1 MPTLLDETSR
11 IFAPD
16 GPLAG
21 RAGFDHRAQQSAMAE
36 AVADALASREHLI
49 VEAPTGVGKT
59 LAYLIPSLLDAV
71 GEGRKAIISTHT
83 KNLQEQLLRKDFPIA
98 RSVLG
103 EQVHVAA
110 LKGRRNYLCTTR
122 LHAAMEG
129 RKHLLDPEGQ
139 AELERIAA
147 WAGHTHDGDLEG
159 LGFTP
164 RADVW
169 DLVCSETGVCGSA
182 TCSSSCFFQKA
193 KLRAREANLLIVNHA
208 LFFSLWGMNEG
219 IGQFLFPNDF
229 VVFDEAHTIE
239 GVAAAGTG
247 LHLSRRKALQAVQKL
262 YNPRTKKGLL
272 AGKRKHLALCDAAL
286 AGIDAMFDAVEA
298 AARSQAA
305 DQRASDVRIRTRGIV
320 ANGLADAID
329 PLLRHVESREDDVD
343 DMFKRQELTAAR
355 GELAGILRGVE
366 LFLDQTESGW
376 TYWVGLGQHRQVTL
390 CASPSDVGQ
399 YLRDRLFREGTS
411 VIMTSAT
418 LSVDGSLEYF
428 RTRVGASHARELI
441 LDSPFDHRRQMRLSL
456 ARDIPEPD
464 RSGYA
469 DELPEWI
476 MSSVERSHGRALVL
490 FTNAALMRR
499 TADAL
504 APRFRE
510 AGFTLFVQGV
520 DGQRHTLLRAFQDDI
535 DSVLFGLDS
544 FWTGVDIPGEALEH
558 VIITRLPFAMP
569 SHPLVEARHEAI
581 AARGGNAFME
591 HTLPEAILRFKQGAG
606 RLIRTHSD
614 RGIITVLDSRLLRKS
629 YGRRFISSLPRCPVE
644 FSSIDGSTEPAPWEI
659 E

>member
-11 IFAPD
+11 IFAPE
-16 GPLAG
+16 GPLACK
-21 RAGFDHRAQQSAMAE
+21 AGFDHRPQQSAMAE

-71 GEGRKAIISTHT
+71 AEGRKAIISTHT
-83 KNLQEQLLRKDFPIA
+83 KNLQEQLLQKDFTIA
-98 RSVLG
+98 RAVLG
-103 EQVHVAA
+103 GHVQVAA

-122 LHAAMEG
+122 LHTAMDG
-129 RKHLLDPEGQ
+129 RKNLLDPEGQ

-147 WAGHTHDGDLEG
+147 WAAHSADGDLEG

-169 DLVCSETGVCGSA
+169 ELVCSETGVCGSS
-182 TCSSSCFFQKA
+182 TCSLSCFFQKA

-219 IGQFLFPNDF
+219 ADQFLFPNDF
-229 VVFDEAHTIE
+229 VIFDEAHTLE
-239 GVAAAGTG
+239 GVAAQGTG

-262 YNPRTKKGLL
+262 YNPKTKKGLL
-272 AGKRKHLALCDAAL
+272 AGKRKHLALCDAAV
-286 AGIDAMFDAVEA
+286 AGIEALFDAVDT
-298 AARSQAA
+298 AARSVAA

-320 ANGLADAID
+320 ANHLADAVD

-355 GELAGILRGVE
+355 TELTAIARGVE
-366 LFLDQTESGW
+366 LFLDQTEPAW

-411 VIMTSAT
+411 VVMTSAT

-428 RTRVGASHARELI
+428 RTRVGATNARELI
-441 LDSPFDHRRQMRLSL
+441 LDSPFDHRRQMTLSL

-469 DELPEWI
+469 EELPEWI

-499 TADAL
+499 TAEML
-504 APRFRE
+504 APRFDQ
-510 AGFTLFVQGV
+510 AGIRLFVQGV
-520 DGQRHTLLRAFQDDI
+520 DGQRHTLLRAFQEDI

-544 FWTGVDIPGEALEH
+544 FWTGVDVPGEALEH

-569 SHPLVEARHEAI
+569 SHPLIEARHEAI

-606 RLIRTHSD
+606 RLIRAHSD
-614 RGIITVLDSRLLRKS
+614 RGIITVLDSRLLHKS

-644 FSSIDGSTEPAPWEI
+644 FSTIDGTTEPAPWDTE
-659 E
+659 